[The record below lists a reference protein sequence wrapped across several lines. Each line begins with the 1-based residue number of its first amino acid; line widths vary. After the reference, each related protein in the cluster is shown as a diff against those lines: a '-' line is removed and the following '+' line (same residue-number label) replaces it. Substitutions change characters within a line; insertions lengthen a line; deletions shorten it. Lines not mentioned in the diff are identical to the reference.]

1 MPLGAAVVGAV
12 VVVRHQMRVAA
23 TLDALA
29 TAVDSDFPIPHKRQ
43 RQADGVLFELK
54 PRRVG
59 LGLPPLF
66 PSPESRSHPLSN
78 QTRRTQPIAP
88 PRFVHLPASKRNILH
103 LADTAMLFNVHKT
116 GRMRSEAESARDAAT
131 DFSTPEGSFAHIL
144 PRQVI
149 GVTQSSLPHPTQDRG
164 LFRRHSFVESS
175 S

>member
-1 MPLGAAVVGAV
+1 MHFHTLIIQSDLKYIGMPLGAAVVGAV
-12 VVVRHQMRVAA
+12 VVVRHQMRAAA

-88 PRFVHLPASKRNILH
+88 PRFVHLPASQRKHSPLSRYRNVVQR
-103 LADTAMLFNVHKT
+103 AQN
-116 GRMRSEAESARDAAT
+116 
-131 DFSTPEGSFAHIL
+131 
-144 PRQVI
+144 
-149 GVTQSSLPHPTQDRG
+149 
-164 LFRRHSFVESS
+164 
-175 S
+175 